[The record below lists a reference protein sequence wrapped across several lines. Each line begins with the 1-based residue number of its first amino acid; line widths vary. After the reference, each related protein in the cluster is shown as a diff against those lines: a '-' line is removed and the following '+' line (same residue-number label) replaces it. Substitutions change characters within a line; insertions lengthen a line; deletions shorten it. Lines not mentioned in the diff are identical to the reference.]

1 MINIKNLYKTYGKG
15 DGEVHALKNCNLT
28 IEEGE
33 FVAIIG
39 KSGSGKTTLLNLLG
53 GLDTPN
59 GGEIFYD
66 DIDISKLSDSK
77 LATFRLEKIG
87 FVFQFFDLLSELTA
101 EENILLPAKLV
112 KNKAVDFVDIT
123 NRLGISDRLKH
134 YPSQLSGGQQQ
145 RVAIARALINNP
157 KVILCDEPTGNLD
170 EKSGVEVIK
179 LLTELNQNN
188 NHTIIIITHDPDI
201 ASRCQR
207 VIEISDGEIM
217 STCK

>member
-28 IEEGE
+28 IEDGE

-112 KNKAVDFVDIT
+112 KNKAVDFDDIT

-179 LLTELNQNN
+179 LLTELNQNS

-217 STCK
+217 SS

>member
-28 IEEGE
+28 IEDGE

-59 GGEIFYD
+59 SGEIFYD
-66 DIDISKLSDSK
+66 DIDISKLGDSK

-112 KNKAVDFVDIT
+112 KNKAVDFDDIT

-217 STCK
+217 PS